1 MSIVNKEA
9 MRKLYILLFIALIL
23 PGILSAQRSR
33 NRWKAYRSELHF
45 GAGPSNFLGE
55 LGGADQIG
63 TDFLRDLEINQTRL
77 SLSGGL
83 RYKLSQM
90 FAINTK
96 LTYGKVSGN
105 DNLTKEFFRNYRNL
119 NFKTNIYEL
128 SSNFEFAFIREQVG
142 HRYRLKG
149 VRGQRGFEMSAYGFV
164 GVGFFYFNPK
174 GQKPESDEWVELRDL
189 GTEGQGI
196 SSTREQYSNF
206 QFCIPIGL
214 GLKYSFDRRWGIGLE
229 YGIRKTFTDYIDD
242 ASKTYYDNSSLAVEN
257 GALSAVMADKS
268 NKDFP
273 YITAAGAQR
282 GDPRDKDAYMFAI
295 ISINYKLRTG
305 RSSFP
310 MF

>member
-1 MSIVNKEA
+1 

-196 SSTREQYSNF
+196 SSTRELYSNF